1 MKGHKVIVK
10 IEFQKI
16 VMSLGQELNLKYEY
30 KKIKLV
36 LWLIRVQNATT
47 LWEGHLAISSKIT
60 QTFIFQSAT
69 LLLGICL

>member
-16 VMSLGQELNLKYEY
+16 VTSLGQELNLKYEY
-30 KKIKLV
+30 EKVKLARR
-36 LWLIRVQNATT
+36 LIRVQNATT